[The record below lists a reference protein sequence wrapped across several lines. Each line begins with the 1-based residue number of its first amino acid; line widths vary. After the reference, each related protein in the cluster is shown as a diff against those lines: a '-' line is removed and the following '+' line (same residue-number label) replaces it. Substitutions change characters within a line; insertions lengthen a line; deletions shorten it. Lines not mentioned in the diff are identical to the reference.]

1 MQTTIFLKSLNQV
14 AWVRVDT
21 QTILTIH
28 TNIITRNQRVSLSQH
43 DNKQWRLHLNKV
55 QESDKGWYMCQINTD
70 PMRSERGYLK
80 VVGKMIKKQCNFSS
94 KVIFTLDSMS
104 LKY

>member
-1 MQTTIFLKSLNQV
+1 MQKNIFLTFLNQV

-80 VVGKMIKKQCNFSS
+80 VVGKMMKSQCNFLS
-94 KVIFTLDSMS
+94 KVIFIKNST
-104 LKY
+104 